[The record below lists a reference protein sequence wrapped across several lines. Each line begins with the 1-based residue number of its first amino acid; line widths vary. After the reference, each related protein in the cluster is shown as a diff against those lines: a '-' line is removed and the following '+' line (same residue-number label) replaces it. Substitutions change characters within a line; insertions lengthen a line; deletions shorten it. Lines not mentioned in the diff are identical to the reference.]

1 VMGSVAEAT
10 SSLGQTVV
18 QMVPT
23 LFMFLIQTPL
33 ELSMGFKV

>member
-1 VMGSVAEAT
+1 MGSVAEAT

-23 LFMFLIQTPL
+23 LFMFFLIQTPL